1 MTEKIRLDTWLW
13 YARFYKSRS
22 LSSKAILSGKLRVNS
37 NKIIKP
43 ASKVKINDVLT
54 INHINMVRIIQVQSL
69 CSRRGPASEAQKL
82 YNDLAGDITD
92 ASKIKSVSE
101 KSKKETNKR
110 PTKKDRRILDKIV
123 TKTLE
128 WLVEPV

>member
-22 LSSKAILSGKLRVNS
+22 LSSKAILSGKLRLNS
-37 NKIIKP
+37 NKINKP

-69 CSRRGPASEAQKL
+69 GSRRGPASEAQKL
-82 YNDLAGDITD
+82 YNDLSGDMID
-92 ASKIKSVSE
+92 ASKIKSVYE

-128 WLVEPV
+128 

>member
-22 LSSKAILSGKLRVNS
+22 LSSKAILSGKVRVNS
-37 NKIIKP
+37 IKIIKP
-43 ASKVKINDVLT
+43 ASKVKIKDVLT
-54 INHINMVRIIQVQSL
+54 INHVKLVRIIEVESL
-69 CSRRGPASEAQKL
+69 GARRGPASEAQKL
-82 YNDLAGDITD
+82 YKDLLED
-92 ASKIKSVSE
+92 ATGAFNIKYVSE
-101 KSKKETNKR
+101 EPKKDTNKR

-128 WLVEPV
+128 

>member
-54 INHINMVRIIQVQSL
+54 INQLNMVRIIQVQRL
-69 CSRRGPASEAQKL
+69 GSRRGPASEAQKL
-82 YNDLAGDITD
+82 YNDLSGNIID
-92 ASKIKSVSE
+92 ASKINSVSE
-101 KSKKETNKR
+101 KPKKETNKR
-110 PTKKDRRILDKIV
+110 PTKKDRRMLDKIV

-128 WLVEPV
+128 

>member
-22 LSSKAILSGKLRVNS
+22 LSSKAILNGKLRVNS

-54 INHINMVRIIQVQSL
+54 INHLDMVRIIQVQSL
-69 CSRRGPASEAQKL
+69 GSRRGPASEAQKL
-82 YNDLAGDITD
+82 YNDLSENIID
-92 ASKIKSVSE
+92 AFKIKSVAE
-101 KSKKETNKR
+101 KPKRETNKR
-110 PTKKDRRILDKIV
+110 PTKKDRRMLDKIV

-128 WLVEPV
+128 

>member
-1 MTEKIRLDTWLW
+1 MTEKIRLDIWLW

-37 NKIIKP
+37 IKIIKP
-43 ASKVKINDVLT
+43 ASKVKIKDVLT
-54 INHINMVRIIQVQSL
+54 INHVNTVRIIQIQSIG
-69 CSRRGPASEAQKL
+69 SRRGPASEAQAL
-82 YNDLAGDITD
+82 YNDLSPDVTA
-92 ASKIKSVSE
+92 ASKSKDVSE
-101 KSKKETNKR
+101 KSKKDTNKR

-128 WLVEPV
+128 

>member
-13 YARFYKSRS
+13 YARFYRSRS
-22 LSSKAILSGKLRVNS
+22 LSSKAILGGKVRVNS

-54 INHINMVRIIQVQSL
+54 INHVNMVRVIQVQSL
-69 CSRRGPASEAQKL
+69 GSRRGPASEAQLL
-82 YNDLAGDITD
+82 YKDLSEDITD
-92 ASKIKSVSE
+92 PSNIKHVSE
-101 KSKKETNKR
+101 KPKKETNKR

-128 WLVEPV
+128 

>member
-69 CSRRGPASEAQKL
+69 GSRRGPASEAQKL
-82 YNDLAGDITD
+82 YNDLSGDITD
-92 ASKIKSVSE
+92 ASKIKRVSE

-123 TKTLE
+123 TKTLD
-128 WLVEPV
+128 

>member
-54 INHINMVRIIQVQSL
+54 INHLNMVRIIQVQNL
-69 CSRRGPASEAQKL
+69 GTRRGPASEAQKL
-82 YNDLAGDITD
+82 YKDLSGDEAG
-92 ASKIKSVSE
+92 ASNIKYLSE
-101 KSKKETNKR
+101 KSKKDRNKR

-128 WLVEPV
+128 

>member
-13 YARFYKSRS
+13 YARFYRSRS

-69 CSRRGPASEAQKL
+69 GSRRGPASEAQKL
-82 YNDLAGDITD
+82 YNDLSGDITD

-110 PTKKDRRILDKIV
+110 PTKKDRRVLDKIV

-128 WLVEPV
+128 

>member
-1 MTEKIRLDTWLW
+1 MSEKIRIDTWLW

-22 LSSKAILSGKLRVNS
+22 LSSKAILNGKLRVNS

-54 INHINMVRIIQVQSL
+54 INHVNMVRVIQVQSIG
-69 CSRRGPASEAQKL
+69 SRRGPASEAQQL
-82 YNDLAGDITD
+82 YKDLSGDTTG
-92 ASKIKSVSE
+92 ASNIKQISE
-101 KSKKETNKR
+101 KPKKETNKR

-128 WLVEPV
+128 

>member
-22 LSSKAILSGKLRVNS
+22 LSSRAILSGKLRVNS

-54 INHINMVRIIQVQSL
+54 INHVTTVRIIQIQSL
-69 CSRRGPASEAQKL
+69 GARRGPASEAQKL
-82 YNDLAGDITD
+82 YKDLSGDATGS
-92 ASKIKSVSE
+92 ANNKNLSQ
-101 KSKKETNKR
+101 KSKKDTNKR
-110 PTKKDRRILDKIV
+110 PTKKDRRLLDKIV

-128 WLVEPV
+128 

>member
-54 INHINMVRIIQVQSL
+54 ITHVNSVRIIQVQSL
-69 CSRRGPASEAQKL
+69 GSRRGPASEAQKL
-82 YNDLAGDITD
+82 YNDLSGDMIE

-128 WLVEPV
+128 

>member
-22 LSSKAILSGKLRVNS
+22 LSAKAILSGKLRLNS

-43 ASKVKINDVLT
+43 ASKVKTNDVLT

-69 CSRRGPASEAQKL
+69 GSRRGPASEAQKL
-82 YNDLAGDITD
+82 YNDLSGDITD
-92 ASKIKSVSE
+92 ASKTKRVSE

-128 WLVEPV
+128 

>member
-22 LSSKAILSGKLRVNS
+22 LSSKAILSGKLRLNS

-43 ASKVKINDVLT
+43 ASKVKINDLLT

-69 CSRRGPASEAQKL
+69 GSRRGPASEAQTL
-82 YNDLAGDITD
+82 YYDLSEDITD
-92 ASKIKSVSE
+92 ASKIKHASE
-101 KSKKETNKR
+101 KSKKESNKR
-110 PTKKDRRILDKIV
+110 PKVIG
-123 TKTLE
+123 
-128 WLVEPV
+128 

>member
-13 YARFYKSRS
+13 YARFYKSRA
-22 LSSKAILSGKLRVNS
+22 LSSKAILSGKLRLNS

-54 INHINMVRIIQVQSL
+54 INHQNAVRIIQLQSL
-69 CSRRGPASEAQKL
+69 GNRRGPASEAQKL
-82 YNDLAGDITD
+82 YKDLLGNATG
-92 ASKIKSVSE
+92 ASNIKNVSE
-101 KSKKETNKR
+101 KSKKDTNKR

-128 WLVEPV
+128 

>member
-22 LSSKAILSGKLRVNS
+22 LSAKAILSGKLRVNS

-69 CSRRGPASEAQKL
+69 GSRRGPASEAQKL
-82 YNDLAGDITD
+82 YNDLSGDMTD

-128 WLVEPV
+128 

>member
-1 MTEKIRLDTWLW
+1 MNEKIRLDTWLW

-22 LSSKAILSGKLRVNS
+22 LSSKAISSGKLRVNS

-43 ASKVKINDVLT
+43 ASKVKINDVIT
-54 INHINMVRIIQVQSL
+54 INHTNMVRIIQVQSL
-69 CSRRGPASEAQKL
+69 GSRRGPASEAQKL
-82 YNDLAGDITD
+82 YNDLSGNIID
-92 ASKIKSVSE
+92 ASKINSVSE
-101 KSKKETNKR
+101 KPKKETNKR

-128 WLVEPV
+128 

>member
-13 YARFYKSRS
+13 FARFYKSRS

-37 NKIIKP
+37 NRIIKP

-54 INHINMVRIIQVQSL
+54 INHVNTVRIIQIQSIG
-69 CSRRGPASEAQKL
+69 SRRGPASEAQAL
-82 YNDLAGDITD
+82 YNDLSPDVTA
-92 ASKIKSVSE
+92 ASKSKDVSE
-101 KSKKETNKR
+101 KSKKDTNKR

-123 TKTLE
+123 AKTLE
-128 WLVEPV
+128 

>member
-54 INHINMVRIIQVQSL
+54 INHLNMVRIIQVQNL
-69 CSRRGPASEAQKL
+69 GARRGPASEAQKL
-82 YNDLAGDITD
+82 YKDLSED
-92 ASKIKSVSE
+92 ATGASNIKHVSE
-101 KSKKETNKR
+101 KSKKDTNKR

-128 WLVEPV
+128 